1 MIKVTDN
8 FYVSS
13 QINEEHINYFK
24 EKGFNLVICNRPNGE
39 ESGQTDF
46 ELIEASCKQAEI
58 DFIHLPMV
66 PGDLSPE
73 LITETKNIINQNKKT
88 LAYCRTGTRCI
99 NLWACANA
107 IDNDIDETIELATD
121 AGYDLD
127 HLRPLLEVL
136 NSTSS

>member
-13 QINEEHINYFK
+13 QISEEHINYFK
-24 EKGFNLVICNRPNGE
+24 EQGFNLVICNRPDGE
-39 ESGQTDF
+39 EPGQTDF
-46 ELIEASCKQAEI
+46 KLIEASCKQAEI
-58 DFIHLPMV
+58 DFVNLPMI
-66 PGDLSPE
+66 PGSLSAE
-73 LITETKNIINQNKKT
+73 LITETKVLIDKNVKT

-99 NLWACANA
+99 NIWACANA
-107 IDNDIDETIELATD
+107 IDSDVDETIELATD

-127 HLRPLLEVL
+127 HLRPLLVEL

>member
-13 QINEEHINYFK
+13 QISEEHINYFK
-24 EKGFNLVICNRPNGE
+24 EQGFNLVICNRPNGE

-58 DFIHLPMV
+58 DFVNLPMI
-66 PGDLSPE
+66 PGSLSTE
-73 LITETKNIINQNKKT
+73 LITETKVLIDKNVKT

-99 NLWACANA
+99 NIWACANA
-107 IDNDIDETIELATD
+107 IDNDVDETIELATD

-127 HLRPLLEVL
+127 HLRPLLVEL